1 MLRVRTR
8 AAHAHY
14 ASSHVTAYFKFMRF
28 KAFCSYFTPLRGCLQ
43 LQPTEWGQPVT
54 TFTTANPTVVRV
66 RGTAVRKGRPSMS
79 CAYAGLTCI
88 HPAHEDRAPDAT
100 PQEIPCAC
108 RVMRLWEA
116 CKQLTRWR
124 PSRKD
129 DPFRRSLADVSLN
142 HSRREEEDN
151 DPSSF
156 TSINT
161 TKQGNAS
168 AFLEALEDGVEDVT
182 PHQVLNLAMVRF
194 KDPLEDTPAGKT

>member
-1 MLRVRTR
+1 
-8 AAHAHY
+8 
-14 ASSHVTAYFKFMRF
+14 
-28 KAFCSYFTPLRGCLQ
+28 
-43 LQPTEWGQPVT
+43 
-54 TFTTANPTVVRV
+54 
-66 RGTAVRKGRPSMS
+66 
-79 CAYAGLTCI
+79 
-88 HPAHEDRAPDAT
+88 
-100 PQEIPCAC
+100 
-108 RVMRLWEA
+108 MRLWEA

-182 PHQVLNLAMVRF
+182 PTPHQVLNLAMVRF